1 MMLVLVFMI
10 HVCFHLVEKFKMNYI
25 GEPFKSMWCF
35 YKVMKIDQ
43 VIHRMLGLC
52 KYTVCHCGGTF
63 LLFIHSFENVKTV
76 QWYLDLQPAL

>member
-10 HVCFHLVEKFKMNYI
+10 SYDSHVCFHLVEKFKMNYI

-43 VIHRMLGLC
+43 VIHMMLGLC
-52 KYTVCHCGGTF
+52 KYTVCHCGA
-63 LLFIHSFENVKTV
+63 HSFYSSTV
-76 QWYLDLQPAL
+76 LRM